1 MNSEYQT
8 PHPDPQ
14 ICIGQKLRNKKINNL
29 AFLSRRMNI
38 YKHLFLYTVKPV

>member
-8 PHPDPQ
+8 PHQDPQ

-29 AFLSRRMNI
+29 AFLSRGMN
-38 YKHLFLYTVKPV
+38 KLLFLYTVKPV